1 MQLGLIGLGKMG
13 GNMRERLRRSGH
25 EVLGF
30 DHNPTVSDVRTLSA
44 LVKKLD
50 TPRVV
55 WVMVPSGDPTR
66 DTIRKLSDLLDKGD
80 LVIDGGNSRFT
91 DDFENEKLLRAKG
104 IGYLDCGVSGGI
116 WGLENGYGLMVGG
129 SAANVKKAMPVF
141 DALRPEGP
149 REEGF
154 VHAGKVGA
162 GHYAKMVHNGI
173 EYGLMAAYAEGYEL
187 LEAKDIVTDVPGAF
201 KAWTRGTVV
210 RSWLLDL
217 LVDALEKSPHLE
229 DVSGYTVDSGEGR
242 WTVEEAIANSVPMPV
257 ISASLFSR
265 FASRQKESPTMQAVA
280 ALRGGFGG
288 HHVMSIAEGQQLRE
302 QGAPKHEKAVE
313 AKAATKEKPTKSAR
327 KAAAAGRKAAAA
339 GPSSG
344 TGATAAS
351 GRSAKKATKAGPTSG
366 TGATSKRAAARA

>member
-13 GNMRERLRRSGH
+13 GNMRERIRRAGH
-25 EVLGF
+25 EVVGF
-30 DHNPTVSDVRTLSA
+30 DNNPAVSDVKTLAA

-50 TPRVV
+50 APRTV
-55 WVMVPSGDPTR
+55 WVMVPSGEPTR
-66 DTIRKLSDLLDKGD
+66 ATVAKLAGLLDKGD
-80 LVIDGGNSRFT
+80 MVIDGGNSRFT
-91 DDFENEKLLRAKG
+91 DDFENEALLKTKG

-129 SAANVKKAMPVF
+129 SAANVKKAMPIF

-162 GHYAKMVHNGI
+162 GHYTKMVHNGI

-217 LVDALEKSPHLE
+217 LVDALEKNPHLD

-257 ISASLFSR
+257 ISASLFS
-265 FASRQKESPTMQAVA
+265 
-280 ALRGGFGG
+280 
-288 HHVMSIAEGQQLRE
+288 
-302 QGAPKHEKAVE
+302 
-313 AKAATKEKPTKSAR
+313 
-327 KAAAAGRKAAAA
+327 
-339 GPSSG
+339 
-344 TGATAAS
+344 
-351 GRSAKKATKAGPTSG
+351 
-366 TGATSKRAAARA
+366 